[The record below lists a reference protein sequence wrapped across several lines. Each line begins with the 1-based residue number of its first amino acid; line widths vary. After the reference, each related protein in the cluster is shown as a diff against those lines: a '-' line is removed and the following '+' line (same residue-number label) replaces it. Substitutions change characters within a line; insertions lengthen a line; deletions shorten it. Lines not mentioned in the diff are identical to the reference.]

1 MGNLPR
7 PALRYPE
14 NRSGLR
20 CSSDSPTAAVIPQCL
35 PLPPAA
41 ALRDSALRPNERQQA
56 HGRTNEKKER
66 HLPLDENYAILS
78 ASKGTM
84 LARSALLIPREAGG
98 AASLKTH
105 PPERR
110 DCPVT
115 TMEIL
120 TLCFV
125 IIGICGLFIQANKK

>member
-1 MGNLPR
+1 MAPRLPHTQLQEAR
-7 PALRYPE
+7 KTFLDYKIPYTTALVK
-14 NRSGLR
+14 LF
-20 CSSDSPTAAVIPQCL
+20 L
-35 PLPPAA
+35 
-41 ALRDSALRPNERQQA
+41 
-56 HGRTNEKKER
+56 
-66 HLPLDENYAILS
+66 YAILS

-84 LARSALLIPREAGG
+84 LARSALLIPREVGG

-120 TLCFV
+120 TLCLV